1 MLSLSSFFQKTNKPT
16 EGGLSMSLIKKAL
29 PDVYQ
34 LFETLAEEV
43 VITNMVGDIIYSNRQ
58 LTSSPFTS
66 VYNLEAEK
74 PNLYSAFRQVL
85 MKKQRIS
92 AISTDHNGMKLL
104 TKGMPI
110 KDSTGSIQW
119 ILITITDMA
128 ETVIMEGPPS
138 IKKEDEITTSFLV
151 YSDNMKKVLQQA
163 KNVASTSATVLLIGE
178 SGVGKEMVATEIHKF
193 SSRSHYPFIKV
204 NCGAIPEK
212 LLESELFGYK
222 KGAFTGADSKG
233 KSGYFTQA
241 HKGILFLDEISE
253 MPLNLQVKLLRVL
266 QEREVIPLGA
276 TTPVKIDVQI
286 IAATN
291 RNLEEL
297 VEKGE
302 FREDLYYRLHVI
314 PIYIPPLRER
324 PEEIRFLANLF
335 IDKYNELYNR
345 KITLTDSAFEELTQQ
360 AWPGNVRELE
370 NIIQRV
376 VVTSEDI
383 YVDPAFLR
391 NLFPNQKAP
400 TSKSYPIVTQII
412 PLEQAMNYVEE
423 KLITMAMNQYKSIK
437 HAAEV
442 LQVSQPTMSRKYKKI
457 REKDMTN
464 PLDSMNLVAAELNK
478 HLISI
483 AVVTAASINVEDIKQ
498 LLHNHQM
505 DNPIYQRLQ
514 KQLTNIRM
522 IEGQIEWN
530 YIFCVKPDHTIYN
543 VVSDQRL
550 NLAPGEEYNGP
561 KEIMECMFQAMD
573 GKVGVTPIYEDSFGK
588 MQSSVTPIKD
598 EEGQI
603 IAVLGSD
610 FSEAY
615 VNKKHDNIKKLL
627 KS

>member
-1 MLSLSSFFQKTNKPT
+1 
-16 EGGLSMSLIKKAL
+16 MSLVNKAL
-29 PDVYQ
+29 PDIHE
-34 LFETLAEEV
+34 LFDTLNEEV
-43 VITNMVGDIIYSNRQ
+43 IITNMVGDIIYSNNN
-58 LTSSPFTS
+58 LTSPPYSS
-66 VYNLEAEK
+66 VYNLEKEK

-85 MKKQRIS
+85 ISKQRIS
-92 AISTDHNGMKLL
+92 IIHTEDSGKKLL
-104 TKGMPI
+104 SKAIPI
-110 KDSTGSIQW
+110 KSSTGGIQW
-119 ILITITDMA
+119 ILITITDMT
-128 ETVIMEGPPS
+128 ETVVIDDQSS
-138 IKKEDEITTSFLV
+138 IHKKEELTESFLV
-151 YSDNMKKVLQQA
+151 YSDNMKKVLHQA

-193 SSRSHYPFIKV
+193 SPRSQYPFIKV

-276 TTPVKIDVQI
+276 TTPIKIDVQI

-297 VEKGE
+297 VEKRE
-302 FREDLYYRLHVI
+302 FREDLYYRLNVI

-345 KITLTDSAFEELTQQ
+345 KIQLTDSALNELTQQ

-370 NIIQRV
+370 NIIQRL
-376 VVTSEDI
+376 VVTSEEID
-383 YVDPAFLR
+383 VDATSLQK
-391 NLFPNQKAP
+391 LFPIQKAL
-400 TSKSYPIVTQII
+400 TSKSYPIITQII
-412 PLEQAMNYVEE
+412 PLEQAVNYVEE

-437 HAAEV
+437 HAAEI

-457 REKDMTN
+457 REKEITN
-464 PLDSMNLVAAELNK
+464 PLDSMNIVTTELNR

-483 AVVTAASINVEDIKQ
+483 ALVTAASINAEDVKQ
-498 LLHNHQM
+498 LLNN
-505 DNPIYQRLQ
+505 DNPENPRYLKLQ
-514 KQLTNIRM
+514 KQLTNIR
-522 IEGQIEWN
+522 IVEGQIQWN
-530 YIFCVKPDHTIYN
+530 YIFIVKPDHTIYN
-543 VVSDQRL
+543 IVSDQRL
-550 NLAPGEEYNGP
+550 NLAPGEKYNGP
-561 KEIMECMFQAMD
+561 YEIMDCMIQAMN
-573 GKVGVTPIYEDSFGK
+573 GKVGVTPIYEDQFGQ

-598 EEGQI
+598 DEGNV
-603 IAVLGSD
+603 IAILGSD
-610 FSEAY
+610 FSEEY
-615 VNKKHDNIKKLL
+615 VKAKHDNIKKLL

>member
-1 MLSLSSFFQKTNKPT
+1 
-16 EGGLSMSLIKKAL
+16 MSLIKNAL
-29 PDVYQ
+29 PDINQ
-34 LFETLAEEV
+34 LFGTLDEEV
-43 VITNMVGDIIYSNRQ
+43 IITNMVGDIIYSNSH
-58 LTSSPFTS
+58 LTSPPYRSI
-66 VYNLEAEK
+66 YDLETEK
-74 PNLYSAFRQVL
+74 PNQYSAFRQVV
-85 MKKQRIS
+85 MNKQRASI
-92 AISTDHNGMKLL
+92 IHTDSNGKKLL
-104 TKGMPI
+104 SKGIPI
-110 KDSTGSIQW
+110 KGPTGSIQW
-119 ILITITDMA
+119 ILLVITDIT
-128 ETVIMEGPPS
+128 ETVILEDPPA
-138 IKKEDEITTSFLV
+138 IQKEKVTTDPFLV
-151 YSDNMKKVLQQA
+151 FSDNMKKVLQQA

-193 SSRSHYPFIKV
+193 SPRSSYPFIKV

-276 TTPVKIDVQI
+276 TTPIKIDVQI

-302 FREDLYYRLHVI
+302 FREDLYYRLNVI

-345 KITLTDSAFEELTQQ
+345 KIQLTDSALNELTQQ
-360 AWPGNVRELE
+360 PWPGNVRELE
-370 NIIQRV
+370 NIIQRL
-376 VVTSEDI
+376 VVTSEEV
-383 YVDPAFLR
+383 YVDATSLR
-391 NLFPNQKAP
+391 NLFPIQKAI

-437 HAAEV
+437 HAAEI
-442 LQVSQPTMSRKYKKI
+442 LQVSQPTMSRKYKRL
-457 REKDMTN
+457 REKEITH
-464 PLDSMNLVAAELNK
+464 PIDSINLVTDELNR
-478 HLISI
+478 HLMSI
-483 AVVTAASINVEDIKQ
+483 AVVTAASINAEDIKE
-498 LLHNHQM
+498 LLKNNHTEH
-505 DNPIYQRLQ
+505 PIYQKIQ

-530 YIFCVKPDHTIYN
+530 YIFIVKPDHTVYN
-543 VVSDQRL
+543 IVSDQRL
-550 NLAPGEEYNGP
+550 HLVPDEEYIGP
-561 KEIMECMFQAMD
+561 KEIMDCMIQAMN
-573 GKVGVTPIYEDSFGK
+573 GIAGVTPIYEDHFGK

-598 EEGQI
+598 EEGNV
-603 IAVLGSD
+603 IAILGSD
-610 FSEAY
+610 FSEEY
-615 VNKKHDNIKKLL
+615 VKTKHNNIKKLL